1 MALFLVI
8 AKSSKFDHMKVLR
21 YLLVLMLFASLT
33 SCLEVIDDVSLK
45 NDGSGTYKYTV
56 NLSSS
61 KVKIN
66 SLLAL
71 DSIDG
76 HKVPTIDEIK
86 QRINRVISTLESKP
100 GISNVQMEANYDD
113 YLFKLSL
120 DFKSLDDLEDAI
132 KTIVKEESVGK
143 EIPEL
148 EHNFITMS
156 ANCLRRSVPVIS
168 IEKTNS
174 IKASDRDLLKEGSYT
189 SITRFTREI
198 ESFENENAKLSKNKM
213 AIMLRTDPYSLT
225 QNPQL
230 LDNTIYLVGNNQS
243 D

>member
-1 MALFLVI
+1 
-8 AKSSKFDHMKVLR
+8 MKGAYIFILIC
-21 YLLVLMLFASLT
+21 LSFSLT
-33 SCLEVIDDVSLK
+33 SCLEIIDDVSLK
-45 NDGSGTYKYTV
+45 KDGSGTYKYTV

-61 KVKIN
+61 KVKVN

-76 HKVPTIDEIK
+76 RKVPTIDEIK
-86 QRINRVISTLESKP
+86 QRIDKVITTLESKP
-100 GISNVQMEANYDD
+100 GISNVHLDANYDD
-113 YLFKLSL
+113 FLFKLSL
-120 DFKSLDDLEDAI
+120 DFASLDDLEEAI
-132 KTIVKEESVGK
+132 KTIVKEEAAGK

-148 EHNFITMS
+148 DHNFITMS
-156 ANCLRRSVPVIS
+156 ANCLRRSVPMIT

-174 IKASDRDLLKEGSYT
+174 IKSSDRDLLKEGSYT

-213 AIMLRTDPYSLT
+213 AIMLRTDPYSLV

-230 LDNTIYLVGNNQS
+230 LDNTIYLVEANNS